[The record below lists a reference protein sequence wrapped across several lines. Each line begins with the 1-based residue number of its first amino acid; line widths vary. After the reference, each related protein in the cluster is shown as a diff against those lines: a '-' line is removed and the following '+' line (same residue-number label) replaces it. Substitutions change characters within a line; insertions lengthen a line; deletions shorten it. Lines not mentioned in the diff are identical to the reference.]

1 MKRDPQTDGP
11 SGVNGSEPGPESSPE
26 AAESATKAAVP
37 APRWSLLSN
46 HAHVLVCLAMDP
58 DIRLRVA
65 AERIGITQRSVQ
77 NILHDLEGEGLVTR
91 ERQGRRNHYSLN
103 LDQPLRHPLEAHRT
117 VGELVEMLV
126 AEHDRSEGG
135 VPRLGEG

>member
-1 MKRDPQTDGP
+1 MKREPQADDR
-11 SGVNGSEPGPESSPE
+11 SERDVE
-26 AAESATKAAVP
+26 AGEAPQQRQTAP

-46 HAHVLVCLAMDP
+46 HAHVLVCLALDP

-65 AERIGITQRSVQ
+65 AEHIGITQRSVQ
-77 NILHDLEGEGLVTR
+77 NILHDLEVEGLVTR

-126 AEHDRSEGG
+126 ADREPEGLPG
-135 VPRLGEG
+135 LG

>member
-1 MKRDPQTDGP
+1 MKRDPQSDEP
-11 SGVNGSEPGPESSPE
+11 VDVNGPQERTESGDSAAGVPGS
-26 AAESATKAAVP
+26 

-58 DIRLRVA
+58 DVRLRVA

-77 NILHDLEGEGLVTR
+77 NILHDLEVEGLVTR

-126 AEHDRSEGG
+126 AEHGRSEGASA
-135 VPRLGEG
+135 PRLDGADA

>member
-1 MKRDPQTDGP
+1 MKREPQADEGP
-11 SGVNGSEPGPESSPE
+11 DRDVESGDAPQRGH
-26 AAESATKAAVP
+26 SAP

-46 HAHVLVCLAMDP
+46 HAHVLVCLALDP

-65 AERIGITQRSVQ
+65 AEHIGITQRSVQ
-77 NILHDLEGEGLVTR
+77 NILHDLEVEGLVTR

-126 AEHDRSEGG
+126 ADRRGDG
-135 VPRLGEG
+135 LPGMG